1 VVAKLVASDVL
12 PDSARCRDA
21 RRILGA
27 KMAMTPEPKL
37 KPSQIVEQYR
47 AWVKA
52 NKAAVFGPH
61 PTTTRGMKEL
71 MGR

>member
-1 VVAKLVASDVL
+1 
-12 PDSARCRDA
+12 
-21 RRILGA
+21 
-27 KMAMTPEPKL
+27 MAMTPEPKL